1 MQFLHPEILWA
12 LSAVTI
18 PIIVHLFNFR
28 KFRRVKFSNV
38 AFLNEIKQQTQSKSR
53 IKHLLILIAR
63 MLAITAVVF
72 AFAQPF
78 FPKEDTAVSDDAQ
91 AVSIFIDNSF
101 SMEAE
106 NADGQ
111 LLELAKNKA
120 LEIVEVYAPTDQF
133 QLLTCDFEGRHQRL
147 VNQEEVI
154 EWIEEVQISPQA
166 RPLSEVMLR
175 QRDALATSENA
186 RKSAYILSDLQRSTH
201 DVEAIRPDS
210 TVAVRMVPS
219 AVENAANVYI
229 DSVWFDTPV
238 RQLNQSERL
247 NIRLRNT
254 AEIGLENIPI
264 KLTIDGQQK
273 ALGSF
278 AVQPGLV
285 TDTALYFSHSEP
297 GFKQARV
304 SIDDHPIVFD
314 DDFYLSYRVARQLKV
329 LELTGSE
336 AGGYFEKV
344 FADDPYY
351 TYKRIAANQVD
362 YSELADQNLLL
373 LNQLGR
379 ISSGLENELL
389 AFLDAGGS
397 VALVP
402 AENADLTSYSRL
414 LAAIGAAP
422 IAGRQA
428 SETKVASI
436 NLDHPLYRGIFEAMP
451 SNVDLPKARI
461 WYGRTPDSR
470 SGEQRLLDLQN
481 GQPFFSRIPRGEG
494 HLYWIASPLSPA
506 GGSFAQH
513 AFFVTSAL
521 RMAEFSQPSSPLYYT
536 IGAES
541 AITLRNQQAPGDQV
555 FRMQHAGN
563 NLEFLPENRRVAS
576 STELFPRQQELVAG
590 NYHITLGAEK
600 VGVASFNYSRSESA
614 LDTYSKGGFR
624 EALDAANLGAFSILD
639 GDLETL
645 RKQVAEL
652 DSGFQMWYSFII
664 LALIFLAIEI
674 LLIKFWP
681 R

>member
-78 FPKEDTAVSDDAQ
+78 FPKEDAAVSDDAQ

-120 LEIVEVYAPTDQF
+120 LEIAEVYAPTDQF

-154 EWIEEVQISPQA
+154 EWIEEVQVSPQA

-175 QRDALATSENA
+175 QRDALASSENA

-201 DVEAIRPDS
+201 DVETIRPDS
-210 TVAVRMVPS
+210 TLAVRMVPS

-254 AEIGLENIPI
+254 AETGLENIPI

-314 DDFYLSYRVARQLKV
+314 DDFY
-329 LELTGSE
+329 
-336 AGGYFEKV
+336 
-344 FADDPYY
+344 
-351 TYKRIAANQVD
+351 
-362 YSELADQNLLL
+362 
-373 LNQLGR
+373 
-379 ISSGLENELL
+379 
-389 AFLDAGGS
+389 
-397 VALVP
+397 
-402 AENADLTSYSRL
+402 
-414 LAAIGAAP
+414 
-422 IAGRQA
+422 
-428 SETKVASI
+428 
-436 NLDHPLYRGIFEAMP
+436 
-451 SNVDLPKARI
+451 
-461 WYGRTPDSR
+461 
-470 SGEQRLLDLQN
+470 
-481 GQPFFSRIPRGEG
+481 
-494 HLYWIASPLSPA
+494 
-506 GGSFAQH
+506 
-513 AFFVTSAL
+513 
-521 RMAEFSQPSSPLYYT
+521 
-536 IGAES
+536 
-541 AITLRNQQAPGDQV
+541 
-555 FRMQHAGN
+555 
-563 NLEFLPENRRVAS
+563 
-576 STELFPRQQELVAG
+576 
-590 NYHITLGAEK
+590 
-600 VGVASFNYSRSESA
+600 
-614 LDTYSKGGFR
+614 
-624 EALDAANLGAFSILD
+624 
-639 GDLETL
+639 
-645 RKQVAEL
+645 
-652 DSGFQMWYSFII
+652 
-664 LALIFLAIEI
+664 
-674 LLIKFWP
+674 
-681 R
+681 